1 VVYSASTATTRAKIV
16 DIMVIEPK
24 GTARG
29 AAAPRDVVGV
39 AVVLVLVL
47 VEDVEDVVRYVEYE
61 EALEVVDDMF
71 VVFALSYIKMLDQ
84 FF

>member
-1 VVYSASTATTRAKIV
+1 MVYSASTTTTRAKIV
-16 DIMVIEPK
+16 DIIVIGPK

-39 AVVLVLVL
+39 AVVLVLV
-47 VEDVEDVVRYVEYE
+47 EDVEDVVRYVEYE
-61 EALEVVDDMF
+61 GVLEVVDTF
-71 VVFALSYIKMLDQ
+71 VAFALSYIKMLNQ